1 MAAAKPNQEIN
12 LNSLNV
18 QQLKSLHDQLDQE
31 IDILT
36 NSMAALKQAQS
47 KYMESKIALKAISP
61 ENVGTDMLVP
71 LTGSLYVP
79 GQLSDGENVLVDIG
93 TGYYAEKKVKDA
105 DEFFKRKV
113 EYLKTQMEKVQPTLQ
128 NKFQSRGVIGE
139 LLQARIAQQQ
149 KQMKQNSK

>member
-12 LNSLNV
+12 LNSLNP

-31 IDILT
+31 IEILT

-47 KYMESKIALKAISP
+47 KYMESKNALKSICP

-79 GQLSDGENVLVDIG
+79 GQLSDGETVLVDIG

-113 EYLKTQMEKVQPTLQ
+113 EYLKQQMEKVQPTLQ
-128 NKFQSRGVIGE
+128 NKFSSRGVIGE
-139 LLQARIAQQQ
+139 LLNARMAAQQQ
-149 KQMKQNSK
+149 KMKQKS

>member
-12 LNSLNV
+12 LSSLNV

-47 KYMESKIALKAISP
+47 KYMESKIALKSICP

-79 GQLSDGENVLVDIG
+79 GQLSDGETVLVDIG

-113 EYLKTQMEKVQPTLQ
+113 EYLKQQMDKVQPTLQ
-128 NKFQSRGVIGE
+128 NKFSSRGVIGE
-139 LLQARIAQQQ
+139 LLQARMAQQQ
-149 KQMKQNSK
+149 KQMKQKS